1 MSEVLRKHVRDFG
14 FTHAEIARRSARLNQ
29 ATAYRVVE
37 GETTNPSLKS
47 ITGIVEATSLTDA
60 DAGVLYRRLAVGQ
73 AVPKRHRP
81 PEGVDSHEDAA
92 VFAKDALDSGK
103 IRDAAYGVMAMF
115 DLALDDEQTAD
126 AYEQAGI
133 VYMGLGRW
141 EEAQV
146 NFEAADALLHGDIR
160 DPSLCAGLLNRKLT
174 LMTNLGSLMAKRGNA
189 SWAVLF
195 GQQVAEHPR
204 ATANN
209 RGWGL
214 LVQGEA
220 SMSLNSLDSAL
231 EAFEA
236 ALACFEDC
244 ARQAED
250 NRALNQARGNALW
263 ARVHVLYARGDAEG
277 LADLEAEQVEA
288 DPEVAAMAG
297 LFHALCLQSARRKLK
312 LRDVQARARRHGLGE
327 IAQRATQALAAA
339 LVLLGLG
346 LSAISDDPSP
356 VAGPDVVLERGNTG
370 GGK

>member
-1 MSEVLRKHVRDFG
+1 
-14 FTHAEIARRSARLNQ
+14 
-29 ATAYRVVE
+29 
-37 GETTNPSLKS
+37 
-47 ITGIVEATSLTDA
+47 
-60 DAGVLYRRLAVGQ
+60 
-73 AVPKRHRP
+73 
-81 PEGVDSHEDAA
+81 
-92 VFAKDALDSGK
+92 
-103 IRDAAYGVMAMF
+103 MAMF
-115 DLALDDEQTAD
+115 DLAVDDDQTAD

-160 DPSLCAGLLNRKLT
+160 DPALPAERLNRKLT

-195 GQQVAEHPR
+195 GQQVADHPR
-204 ATANN
+204 ATPNN

-220 SMSLNSLDSAL
+220 SLAMDSRDSAL
-231 EAFEA
+231 DAFEA

-244 ARQAED
+244 ARQAEGD
-250 NRALNQARGNALW
+250 RARKQARGNALW
-263 ARVHVLYARGDAEG
+263 ARVHVLYAQGDAEG

-288 DPEVAAMAG
+288 DPEVATMAG
-297 LFHALCLQSARRKLK
+297 LFHALCLRSARRKLK

-327 IAQRATQALAAA
+327 IAQRATRALAAA
-339 LVLLGLG
+339 LVVLGLG
-346 LSAISDDPSP
+346 LASTPDVSP
-356 VAGPDVVLERGNTG
+356 VTGPDVVLERGNTG